1 MPKCTNDSTKSY
13 TGKEPSPKG
22 LGICASAE
30 EVGKVM
36 VGKDGAN
43 WIVSQTKTCKKWT
56 KSESIPKLKPQL
68 IPLLIMES
76 IPKLELNPTPLLKTE
91 SIPQLKTEYIHEK
104 KYKNESIDFDNLDED
119 CYTYSYIPD
128 VSETTIINETGLED
142 KFGGSKPFFIE
153 GESWPLCNIFG
164 DEHGMNFV
172 CQFKDPRKKNN
183 ILYRVFWNFHECD
196 ISEVCD
202 PIITIFPIELN
213 EENLKKQIFLLNP
226 YPFES
231 ASNSNEI
238 KSWKPCKELKQLSYI
253 LDKYQIESRFPRYF
267 SMYNSS
273 KYVPYSE
280 VKIGGTPVYYRSVK
294 HKRYSHNF
302 LQLSEC
308 DYLPFSWE
316 NYGIAHVERDGDFDY
331 DGWAHFF

>member
-43 WIVSQTKTCKKWT
+43 WIVKQTKTCKKWV
-56 KSESIPKLKPQL
+56 KSESIPKLKPQPSPL
-68 IPLLIMES
+68 LIIESIPLLNPES
-76 IPKLELNPTPLLKTE
+76 TPLLKPESNPLLETE
-91 SIPQLKTEYIHEK
+91 SIHEK
-104 KYKNESIDFDNLDED
+104 KYKNETIDFDNLDED

-128 VSETTIINETGLED
+128 VSETKIINETGLEE

-153 GESWPLCNIFG
+153 GETWPLCNIFG
-164 DEHGMNFV
+164 DEHGMEFI
-172 CQFKDPRKKNN
+172 CQFKDPRYQDN
-183 ILYRVFWNFHECD
+183 ILYRVFWNFYEYD
-196 ISEVCD
+196 ISDVCD
-202 PIITIFPIELN
+202 PIISIFPLELN

-226 YPFES
+226 SPFES
-231 ASNSNEI
+231 ISNANEI

-253 LDKYQIESRFPRYF
+253 LDKYRIESGFPRYF

-273 KYVPYSE
+273 KYAPYSE

-302 LQLSEC
+302 LQLSAC
-308 DYLPFSWE
+308 DYFSWE
-316 NYGIAHVERDGDFDY
+316 NYGIAHVDIDGDFDY
-331 DGWAHFF
+331 DAWAPFF

>member
-1 MPKCTNDSTKSY
+1 MPKCSNDSTKSY

-30 EVGKVM
+30 DVGKVM
-36 VGKDGAN
+36 IGKDGAN
-43 WIVSQTKTCKKWT
+43 WIISQTKTCKKWV
-56 KSESIPKLKPQL
+56 KSESIPKLKPQPSPL
-68 IPLLIMES
+68 IDSIPL
-76 IPKLELNPTPLLKTE
+76 LELNPTPLLKPESTPLLETE
-91 SIPQLKTEYIHEK
+91 SIHEK
-104 KYKNESIDFDNLDED
+104 KYKNESIDFDNLYED

-128 VSETTIINETGLED
+128 VSETTIINETGLEE

-153 GESWPLCNIFG
+153 GETWPLCNIFG
-164 DEHGMNFV
+164 DEHGMEFI
-172 CQFKDPRKKNN
+172 CQFKDPRYQDN
-183 ILYRVFWNFHECD
+183 ILYRVFWNFYEGD
-196 ISEVCD
+196 ISDICD
-202 PIITIFPIELN
+202 PIISIFPLELN

-226 YPFES
+226 SPFES
-231 ASNSNEI
+231 ISNANEI

-253 LDKYQIESRFPRYF
+253 LDKYRIESGFPRYF

-302 LQLSEC
+302 LQLSAC
-308 DYLPFSWE
+308 DYFSLE
-316 NYGIAHVERDGDFDY
+316 NYGIVHVDRDGDFDY
-331 DGWAHFF
+331 DAWAPFF